1 MIKQDIKVSR
11 ITSTFD
17 KGIYHIHVYGYD
29 KQGNFKSYKDTF
41 RNYFYYSAEHIQDI
55 IDEKQ
60 LDCSDTTIHET
71 LYGEKVYKVYYSA
84 IKLKNNLKRKFR
96 GRIHE
101 ADVNPE
107 FRYILHKKLQWSQ
120 ERHLMFYDIE
130 TDWDPANPDCNKPYN
145 PTMPITSIQAYS
157 SKAKE
162 FYVFAW
168 HPEETQKYDNPHM
181 ESVDNVNYIY
191 CKTEAE
197 VILGFIQ
204 LVKTTN
210 CDVLTGW
217 YSSGFDMPYIMN
229 RSKRIGI
236 PVERL
241 SPVCRYY
248 IKKRGDYWK
257 TTING
262 LDHVDMIDA
271 LQDMHYKLPNWKLAT
286 AAQEIVPEKEVDKL
300 TEVTWKDWKDNFDG
314 FMKYGIRDVEIL
326 VEIENKLKIFNLY
339 YSLQEIAN
347 LTSLNLMF
355 FKSMIVDNYILKEHF
370 GEMVLPSR
378 GSNQKQEYKAAIVIK
393 PTEPGL
399 HKNVTCVDY
408 TSLYPTTI
416 MAFNLSPETLITSEQ
431 ECQELGVTIDDV
443 ITGLKKDNIG
453 YIDTGHNADLFGG
466 RYLFYSADHK
476 EGMLPRLL
484 RTLFLQRV
492 EINKG
497 IKSGKYQGD
506 ELLAASKS
514 QLAIKTILNSSY
526 GAMAFNLFRLYKPEV
541 SDAITFF
548 ARNALRYAMV
558 TINNKFGHDI
568 LYGDTDSCFFKS
580 NDSSVDDVVNMLDE
594 FNLML
599 KNEFVP
605 QYTTA
610 LKDDYFLMDLK
621 FEYDLSHCYF
631 GESKKRYYS
640 IIRETGKKYIKGM
653 NIIRKDTPAF
663 MKSALNRLAE
673 LSVKDELTLSHIQAL
688 RKKIESV
695 DYKLLGINKKFNG
708 AFDGYKVIPQHVRGS
723 VWANEKLGT
732 RITHMDTPLLFY
744 IISKCEDDLKKK
756 ERRDAICLNEEDL
769 HFIDSHTHIFELDY
783 DRFFR
788 KQVLDQLE
796 EFALI
801 PSVKLALEQYEEVLV

>member
-1 MIKQDIKVSR
+1 
-11 ITSTFD
+11 
-17 KGIYHIHVYGYD
+17 
-29 KQGNFKSYKDTF
+29 
-41 RNYFYYSAEHIQDI
+41 
-55 IDEKQ
+55 
-60 LDCSDTTIHET
+60 
-71 LYGEKVYKVYYSA
+71 
-84 IKLKNNLKRKFR
+84 
-96 GRIHE
+96 
-101 ADVNPE
+101 
-107 FRYILHKKLQWSQ
+107 
-120 ERHLMFYDIE
+120 
-130 TDWDPANPDCNKPYN
+130 
-145 PTMPITSIQAYS
+145 
-157 SKAKE
+157 
-162 FYVFAW
+162 
-168 HPEETQKYDNPHM
+168 
-181 ESVDNVNYIY
+181 
-191 CKTEAE
+191 
-197 VILGFIQ
+197 
-204 LVKTTN
+204 
-210 CDVLTGW
+210 
-217 YSSGFDMPYIMN
+217 
-229 RSKRIGI
+229 
-236 PVERL
+236 
-241 SPVCRYY
+241 
-248 IKKRGDYWK
+248 
-257 TTING
+257 
-262 LDHVDMIDA
+262 
-271 LQDMHYKLPNWKLAT
+271 
-286 AAQEIVPEKEVDKL
+286 
-300 TEVTWKDWKDNFDG
+300 
-314 FMKYGIRDVEIL
+314 
-326 VEIENKLKIFNLY
+326 
-339 YSLQEIAN
+339 
-347 LTSLNLMF
+347 MF

-393 PTEPGL
+393 PTQPGL

-443 ITGLKKDNIG
+443 IAGLKKDNIG

-497 IKSGKYQGD
+497 IKSGKYKGD

-580 NDSSVDDVVNMLDE
+580 NDSSVNDVVNMLDE

-605 QYTTA
+605 QYTDA

-663 MKSALNRLAE
+663 MKSALNKLAE
-673 LSVKDELTLSHIQAL
+673 LAVKDELTLDHIQTL

>member
-1 MIKQDIKVSR
+1 
-11 ITSTFD
+11 
-17 KGIYHIHVYGYD
+17 
-29 KQGNFKSYKDTF
+29 
-41 RNYFYYSAEHIQDI
+41 
-55 IDEKQ
+55 
-60 LDCSDTTIHET
+60 
-71 LYGEKVYKVYYSA
+71 
-84 IKLKNNLKRKFR
+84 
-96 GRIHE
+96 
-101 ADVNPE
+101 
-107 FRYILHKKLQWSQ
+107 
-120 ERHLMFYDIE
+120 
-130 TDWDPANPDCNKPYN
+130 
-145 PTMPITSIQAYS
+145 
-157 SKAKE
+157 
-162 FYVFAW
+162 
-168 HPEETQKYDNPHM
+168 
-181 ESVDNVNYIY
+181 
-191 CKTEAE
+191 
-197 VILGFIQ
+197 
-204 LVKTTN
+204 
-210 CDVLTGW
+210 
-217 YSSGFDMPYIMN
+217 
-229 RSKRIGI
+229 
-236 PVERL
+236 
-241 SPVCRYY
+241 
-248 IKKRGDYWK
+248 
-257 TTING
+257 
-262 LDHVDMIDA
+262 
-271 LQDMHYKLPNWKLAT
+271 
-286 AAQEIVPEKEVDKL
+286 
-300 TEVTWKDWKDNFDG
+300 
-314 FMKYGIRDVEIL
+314 
-326 VEIENKLKIFNLY
+326 
-339 YSLQEIAN
+339 
-347 LTSLNLMF
+347 
-355 FKSMIVDNYILKEHF
+355 MIVDNYILKEHF